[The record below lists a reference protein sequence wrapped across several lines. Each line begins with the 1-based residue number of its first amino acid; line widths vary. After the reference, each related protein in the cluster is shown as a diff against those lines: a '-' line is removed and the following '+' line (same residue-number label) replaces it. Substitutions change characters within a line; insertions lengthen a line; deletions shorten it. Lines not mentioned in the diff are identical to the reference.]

1 MASHLY
7 SKYIVFSFLLIT
19 LVVSCKKDPATTQA
33 PAENTST
40 PGTPVHVP
48 VFSRDTAYAFVAK
61 QVSFGPRVPGSDA
74 HKATRQW
81 IVQKLKS
88 YGATVTEQS
97 FKAATATIGEKRGT
111 NIIASYN
118 PDYARRVVL
127 AAHWDTRYA
136 ADEDDVKPTEPHDGA
151 DDGGS
156 GVGILLE
163 IARLLQQNPI
173 SIGVDIVLFDVED
186 QGETGGET
194 DSWCLGSQYWAQN
207 PHVKGY
213 RAEYGILLDM
223 AGAKGAVFQKEDL
236 DGALPP
242 AKVSVIHRQYD
253 RVWSL
258 ASGMN
263 KSAVFVDVKGRPLTD
278 DHYYVNL
285 HTEIPMI
292 DIINRPVNSAK
303 GFGAHWHTHDDNM
316 SVIDPGVLGTV
327 GQVVTAYVYNSSK
340 APM

>member
-1 MASHLY
+1 LNLHFLT
-7 SKYIVFSFLLIT
+7 KYFFILLIT
-19 LVVSCKKDPATTQA
+19 GLVISCKKDPEQKPVDNTT
-33 PAENTST
+33 T
-40 PGTPVHVP
+40 PSAPVHVP
-48 VFSRDTAYAFVAK
+48 VFSKDSAYAFVGK
-61 QVSFGPRVPGSDA
+61 QVSFGPRVPGSDG

-81 IVQKLKS
+81 LVQKFKS
-88 YGATVTEQS
+88 FGANVTEQS
-97 FKAATATIGEKRGT
+97 FKAQTATIGEVRGA

-127 AAHWDTRYA
+127 AAHWDTRYI
-136 ADEDDVKPTEPHDGA
+136 ADEDDVKNKEPHDGA

-163 IARLLQQNPI
+163 IARLLKENPV

-194 DSWCLGSQYWAQN
+194 ESWCMGSQYWAQN
-207 PHVKGY
+207 PHTKGY

-236 DGALPP
+236 SEAFPP
-242 AKVSVIHRQYD
+242 AKARTIHAQYD
-253 RVWSL
+253 KVWSL
-258 ASGMN
+258 ARGMN
-263 KSAVFVDVKGRPLTD
+263 KSAYFLDVRGRPLTD

-285 HTEIPMI
+285 YTEIPMI
-292 DIINRPVNSAK
+292 DIINRPVTSAK

-316 SVIDPGVLGTV
+316 TIIDAEVLGTV
-327 GQVVTAYVYNSSK
+327 GQVVTAFLYNSSK
-340 APM
+340 TPM